1 MVQFKKSIILI
12 TVIGLA
18 ILFSGCVGNQ
28 AGTPTPVPTETPAPT
43 VSVIATLSGTATPT
57 ETATPVVT
65 TPTPTS
71 AAPFLSGALYV
82 DVRMKQPSNLLN
94 GSYQLISLQAS
105 ITNIIN
111 QPLSIKA
118 QIVSDGQVLEEQ
130 SFTLQS
136 GSSTNF
142 ANSKS
147 YIMKSAN
154 VSLWLMAEG
163 YQPTEYKVT
172 TIYS

>member
-1 MVQFKKSIILI
+1 MVQLKKSIILI
-12 TVIGLA
+12 TVIGLV

-28 AGTPTPVPTETPAPT
+28 VGTPTPVPTETPVPT
-43 VSVIATLSGTATPT
+43 VSATVTIGGTSTPT

-65 TPTPTS
+65 TPTATAPT
-71 AAPFLSGALYV
+71 LNGALYV
-82 DVRMKQPSNLLN
+82 NVRMKQPSNLLN
-94 GSYQLISLQAS
+94 GSYELVSLQAS
-105 ITNIIN
+105 ITNVIN
-111 QPLSIKA
+111 KPLTIKA

-136 GSSTNF
+136 GSSINF
-142 ANSKS
+142 ANYRP
-147 YIMKSAN
+147 YIMNSTN
-154 VSLWLMAEG
+154 VSLWLTAEG